1 MNIALL
7 LALAMLVYAFFGI
20 FTSLAGGKIP
30 ATLSSAILNGLGAA
44 LPLIVWQIQRMG
56 RGEQI
61 PTTPLGLLFSALA
74 GLTVAA
80 FSILLVTMYGRG
92 GELSFVFPVVYGG
105 AIALTA
111 LAGWLALGDTFSW
124 THLAGVT
131 TIVIG
136 IGLLAVPVK

>member
-7 LALAMLVYAFFGI
+7 MALAMLVYAFFGI

-30 ATLSSAILNGLGAA
+30 ATLSSAILNGVGAV
-44 LPLIVWQIQRMG
+44 LPLIVWHIQRMG
-56 RGEQI
+56 RGGQI
-61 PTTPLGLLFSALA
+61 PTTPLGVLFSVLA

-105 AIALTA
+105 AIALAA

-124 THLAGVT
+124 PHLAGVI

-136 IGLLAVPVK
+136 IGLLAVPAE

>member
-7 LALAMLVYAFFGI
+7 LALAILVYAFFGI

-30 ATLSSAILNGLGAA
+30 ATLSSAVLNGIGGL
-44 LPLIVWQIQRMG
+44 LPLIVWQVQRMA
-56 RGEQI
+56 RGDLI
-61 PTTPLGLLFSALA
+61 ATRPLGLLYSVLA
-74 GLTVAA
+74 GLTVGV

-111 LAGWLALGDTFSW
+111 LVGWVALGDAFSW
-124 THLAGVT
+124 VHLAGVT
-131 TIVIG
+131 TIVVG
-136 IGLLAVPVK
+136 ITLLAVPAR

>member
-7 LALAMLVYAFFGI
+7 LVLAIVVYACFGI

-30 ATLSSAILNGLGAA
+30 ATLSSAVLNGVGGL
-44 LPLIVWQIQRMG
+44 LPLIIWQIQRMG
-56 RGEQI
+56 HGGLIATR
-61 PTTPLGLLFSALA
+61 PLGLLFSVLA
-74 GLTVAA
+74 GVTVAA

-111 LAGWLALGDTFSW
+111 LVGWLALGDTFSW
-124 THLAGVT
+124 AHLAGVT
-131 TIVIG
+131 TIVVG
-136 IGLLAVPVK
+136 IGLLAVPTK